1 MSVEALW
8 YDGSTPRA
16 RRATLAREGA
26 EIVVRSQEDT
36 LERRYRAAS
45 CDVDPRLGSTRRS
58 VRLPDGS
65 ECHVDDNDALDRV
78 FAPIGL
84 EARVERLE
92 RRWLAAGTA
101 ALIAVGVALFG
112 AFFALPWAAERLAR
126 HVPASVERAMGR
138 QVETLLGQFGFEPS
152 RLPSTRRDALTADFA
167 RMVESLGAGR
177 DYRLKLMRPGQP
189 NAFALPGGTV
199 VLGDELVEALGNDD
213 EAIAAVLAHELGHL
227 EHRHVLRSVLQD
239 SALLVAITFMTGDVG
254 SAGALTAAIPTFLVE
269 SHYSRGFET
278 EADTFAFELLAR
290 TGRSPAAF
298 ARAMRALE
306 QATPEDARVELG
318 YLSSHPPT
326 AERIARAEAAAR

>member
-8 YDGSTPRA
+8 YDGSSPRA
-16 RRATLAREGA
+16 RLATLGRDGA
-26 EIVVRSQEDT
+26 EVVLLTHEDEV
-36 LERRYRAAS
+36 ERRYAADA
-45 CDVDPRLGSTRRS
+45 CEVDPRLGSTRRA

-65 ECHVDDNDALDRV
+65 ECHVDDNDGLDRI
-78 FAPIGL
+78 FAPGGL
-84 EARVERLE
+84 EAHVERLE
-92 RRWLAAGTA
+92 RNRLAA
-101 ALIAVGVALFG
+101 VGAIVVALVAVAFG
-112 AFFALPWAAERLAR
+112 ALVALPWAAERVAR
-126 HVPASVERAMGR
+126 HIPPPVERAMGK
-138 QVETLLGQFGFEPS
+138 QVESLLARLGFEPTQ
-152 RLPSTRRDALTADFA
+152 LPGDRRDALQAEFADLVA
-167 RMVESLGAGR
+167 SLGADR
-177 DYRLKLMRPGQP
+177 SYRLELMRPGQP

-199 VLGDELVEALGNDD
+199 VLGDELVEALGDDD

-278 EADTFAFELLAR
+278 EADTFAFDLLAR

-306 QATPEDARVELG
+306 KATPQAARLELG
-318 YLSSHPPT
+318 YLSSHPAT